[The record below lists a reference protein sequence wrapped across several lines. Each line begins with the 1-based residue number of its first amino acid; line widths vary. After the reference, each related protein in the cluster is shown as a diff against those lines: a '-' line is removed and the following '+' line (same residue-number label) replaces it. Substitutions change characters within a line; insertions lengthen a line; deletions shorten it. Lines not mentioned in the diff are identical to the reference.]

1 MTGKKK
7 GAASAPKTE
16 FESLVIV
23 LLLTERRH
31 SYHEKTRP
39 VTQIIVSLK
48 KDLDFFACLVN
59 K

>member
-16 FESLVIV
+16 FESLIVV
-23 LLLTERRH
+23 LLLTERRY

-39 VTQIIVSLK
+39 VTQNRVSLK
-48 KDLDFFACLVN
+48 KDLDFFTHLVN